1 MSNLFPQ
8 KLLSDWTSKRPTMTM
23 LSSAVYK
30 EKKLAKFTPGVN
42 YMAGSVINMPFFS
55 KYSMLASSGL
65 SWFEC

>member
-30 EKKLAKFTPGVN
+30 EKKLAKFIPGVN